1 MAVSAKDV
9 MTLRR
14 ATGAGMME
22 SKAALEES
30 GGDLDTAKDLLRSR
44 GIAKM
49 DTRTDR
55 DSGEGKVMAV
65 LAADHHKGALVQL
78 NTETDFTANNDAFV
92 QATQDAANAA
102 LSQPPGPVQKTD
114 EIQASI
120 DAVRLT
126 TKENAQF
133 GQGVVFGGEDRQV
146 GAYVHF
152 TGKVGVLIE
161 VDPGSHGKV
170 DNDLLKDI
178 CMHISAAVPVPLAVR
193 EEDID
198 PAVVQKE
205 RDFAKQQAIESGKPE
220 HIAEKMVD
228 GKMRKFYDGVVL
240 PRQPFVKDDSQ
251 TIGDLLPPGVTI
263 TRFARYQVG
272 G

>member
-1 MAVSAKDV
+1 MPVSAKDV

-14 ATGAGMME
+14 LTGAGMME

-30 GGDLDTAKDLLRSR
+30 DGDMQAAQDLLRSR

-65 LAADHHKGALVQL
+65 LAADHTKGALVQL
-78 NTETDFTANNDAFV
+78 NTETDFTANNEAFV

-102 LSQPPGPVQKTD
+102 LSQEPGDVQKTD
-114 EIQASI
+114 EIQGFVDS
-120 DAVRLT
+120 VRLT

-133 GQGVVFGGEDRQV
+133 GRGVVYGGEGKQV

-152 TGKVGVLIE
+152 TGKVGVLLE
-161 VDPGSHGKV
+161 VEPGTHGKV

-178 CMHISAAVPVPLAVR
+178 CMHISAAVPAPLAVR

-205 RDFAKQQAIESGKPE
+205 REFAKQQAMDSGKPE
-220 HIAEKMVD
+220 HIAEKMVE

-240 PRQPFVKDDSQ
+240 PRQPFVKDDSK
-251 TIGDLLPPGVTI
+251 TIADLLPSGVTI

-272 G
+272 A